1 MVQFRIQIDKAVCVA
16 ENITAFGGNLHSYSR
31 QLTDVLAALKRDDA
45 ISSMPVCS
53 RLKAVNAV
61 VLEEAAKMESLEKA
75 LRHIVTAYS
84 DSERQ
89 NLNFLGSKESH
100 GINATGHDVSDRDV
114 KKFFH
119 RFFDWLKKIFQ
130 WNEKPKEGPL
140 EITRQQEKQHD
151 LYMQAQIFALL
162 DTQEYNK
169 NTWNKASIEER
180 KNILTKYLAEL
191 SIIYGVTVSS
201 SINFYSGS
209 NSERGSYAH
218 SKRLVSINE
227 KYLTRA
233 DSYQIMQTV
242 VHEMRHAYQH
252 AAVDNP
258 DSYEV
263 SRETIRQWKNN
274 FSNYKSTSDGH
285 TTYSEYVSQPVE
297 YDAKNF
303 AKQFTDLSGA
313 KPTYTGS
320 W

>member
-1 MVQFRIQIDKAVCVA
+1 
-16 ENITAFGGNLHSYSR
+16 
-31 QLTDVLAALKRDDA
+31 
-45 ISSMPVCS
+45 
-53 RLKAVNAV
+53 
-61 VLEEAAKMESLEKA
+61 
-75 LRHIVTAYS
+75 
-84 DSERQ
+84 
-89 NLNFLGSKESH
+89 
-100 GINATGHDVSDRDV
+100 
-114 KKFFH
+114 
-119 RFFDWLKKIFQ
+119 
-130 WNEKPKEGPL
+130 
-140 EITRQQEKQHD
+140 
-151 LYMQAQIFALL
+151 MQAQIFALL

-209 NSERGSYAH
+209 NSDRGSYAH

-263 SRETIRQWKNN
+263 SMETIKQWKNN